1 MHAVELCG
9 DVPIDRA
16 IEQTVEDYGGVDWDQ
31 LDILETVDEDG
42 EGVQD
47 IIDEDRLFRL
57 LGLRTNEEQNER
69 RKEGEAE
76 PEFEGAGDR
85 DNLGGN
91 RDADNA
97 IDTSGAAI
105 PVDDHVPGEGLYV
118 YDPNKPCMDIGT
130 VYPNMKEFRLA
141 MKQFAINEEFE
152 VHIVKTDKM
161 RYIEKCNAGG
171 CPWHINRRTLHDGAT
186 VKVFNYLLIVYV

>member
-1 MHAVELCG
+1 M
-9 DVPIDRA
+9 
-16 IEQTVEDYGGVDWDQ
+16 
-31 LDILETVDEDG
+31 DILETVDEDG

-57 LGLRTNEEQNER
+57 LGLRTDEEQNER

-85 DNLGGN
+85 DSLGGN
-91 RDADNA
+91 RNSDNA

-118 YDPNKPCMDIGT
+118 YDPNKPRMDIGT
-130 VYPNMKEFRLA
+130 IYPNMKEFRLA

-152 VHIVKTDKM
+152 VHIVKTDTT
-161 RYIEKCNAGG
+161 RYIGKCNAGG
-171 CPWHINRRTLHDGAT
+171 CPWHINGRTQHDDAT
-186 VKVFNYLLIVYV
+186 VNVFNYLLTVYI

>member
-1 MHAVELCG
+1 MHTVELCG
-9 DVPIDRA
+9 EVPIDRA

-57 LGLRTNEEQNER
+57 LGLRTDEEQNER
-69 RKEGEAE
+69 RREGEAE

-85 DNLGGN
+85 DSLGGN

-118 YDPNKPCMDIGT
+118 YDPNKPLWILGL
-130 VYPNMKEFRLA
+130 FIL
-141 MKQFAINEEFE
+141 
-152 VHIVKTDKM
+152 
-161 RYIEKCNAGG
+161 
-171 CPWHINRRTLHDGAT
+171 TLRSLG
-186 VKVFNYLLIVYV
+186 LL

>member
-1 MHAVELCG
+1 M
-9 DVPIDRA
+9 
-16 IEQTVEDYGGVDWDQ
+16 
-31 LDILETVDEDG
+31 DILETVDEDG

-85 DNLGGN
+85 DSLGGN
-91 RDADNA
+91 RNTDNA

-118 YDPNKPCMDIGT
+118 YDHNKPCMDIGT
-130 VYPNMKEFRLA
+130 IYPNMKEFRLA

-152 VHIVKTDKM
+152 VHIVKTDTT
-161 RYIEKCNAGG
+161 RYIGKCNAGG
-171 CPWHINRRTLHDGAT
+171 CPWHINGRTQHDGAT
-186 VKVFNYLLIVYV
+186 VKVFNYLLTVYV